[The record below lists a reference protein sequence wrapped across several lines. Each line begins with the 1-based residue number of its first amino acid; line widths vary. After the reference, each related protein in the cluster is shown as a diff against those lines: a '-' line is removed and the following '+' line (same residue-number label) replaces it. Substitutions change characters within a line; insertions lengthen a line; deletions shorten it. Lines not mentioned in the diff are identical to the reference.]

1 MPEGDAGVGVGVSA
15 EAFDA
20 EARRGRREPAAVAA
34 ALAKRH
40 FVRNVPYVV
49 SGFRGVS
56 GPPPRPSMHAAKA
69 MWEHLWR
76 RGVGGREEGLGR
88 KRQRQEGGGEEGGGN
103 EEQVEDRNGA
113 AGGEPMSM
121 SDRWRKMKATR
132 HARLAFG
139 KSAIHGWGLF
149 TKARHC
155 AGDMVV
161 EYAGEVVRSSVAD
174 FRERSSYDTLVG
186 AGTYMFRIDEERVV
200 DATRRGAIAHLINH
214 ACEVR
219 GAGGWGGGVGRVE
232 GMEEKEK
239 EVDDSHLPPPSAP
252 SPQPNCYSRVIKAS
266 TDDRIIIFAK
276 RDLKAGEELTY
287 DYR

>member
-76 RGVGGREEGLGR
+76 RGVGGREEGVGR
-88 KRQRQEGGGEEGGGN
+88 KRQRQEGGGEEEEGGRGGGK
-103 EEQVEDRNGA
+103 EEQRVEERDG

-149 TKARHC
+149 TKARHA

-161 EYAGEVVRSSVAD
+161 EYAGEVVRSSMAD

-219 GAGGWGGGVGRVE
+219 WGWRVRWGGGVGDVE
-232 GMEEKEK
+232 GMEG
-239 EVDDSHLPPPSAP
+239 
-252 SPQPNCYSRVIKAS
+252 
-266 TDDRIIIFAK
+266 
-276 RDLKAGEELTY
+276 GE
-287 DYR
+287 